1 MDELSIPKENAM
13 ARLLRLRE
21 TLRNNREQNS
31 DATSNI
37 SEPIAAVNPLPIPIS
52 TDCSDGKGLPV
63 EQCARVPIMPA
74 GDASG
79 APFTEKYETPE
90 NGFRE
95 GAIVHEVSPGAL
107 KWTHGQ
113 EEAEAAELQNGGETV
128 QPMPAS
134 DDEYG
139 PAQSVEKVVA
149 LSQGDSVPKAEAG
162 HPSTELEGGTD
173 RKEGPDSHPR
183 NEGSAWPK
191 ETAQE
196 ASSACTELENF
207 DCQETGTSEVEE
219 EVTHDGQMTCNLSDR
234 SAIAPT
240 PVSVSENVEVCG
252 VSKESDFAEERD
264 STVVVQSLENME
276 VDPLVSDA
284 PAKALSSSPI
294 QGLVHEEALC
304 PSSIKEK
311 SREERD
317 EDQSNSM
324 LQTRYTP
331 RSMPNAPAPHT
342 AMHKRI

>member
-134 DDEYG
+134 DDEYS

-173 RKEGPDSHPR
+173 RKRDR
-183 NEGSAWPK
+183 
-191 ETAQE
+191 T
-196 ASSACTELENF
+196 
-207 DCQETGTSEVEE
+207 
-219 EVTHDGQMTCNLSDR
+219 VTHETRVLRGRKKQLKSRLPHVQNWRTL
-234 SAIAPT
+234 
-240 PVSVSENVEVCG
+240 
-252 VSKESDFAEERD
+252 
-264 STVVVQSLENME
+264 TVRRQ
-276 VDPLVSDA
+276 A
-284 PAKALSSSPI
+284 PARLRR
-294 QGLVHEEALC
+294 
-304 PSSIKEK
+304 K
-311 SREERD
+311 SLT
-317 EDQSNSM
+317 M
-324 LQTRYTP
+324 G
-331 RSMPNAPAPHT
+331 
-342 AMHKRI
+342 K